1 MRSLVLRSG
10 TTGSRDSG
18 HGGLITAV
26 VVLMLG
32 VLVVFPMVFVVLQAI
47 FPSIGTGSL
56 AGPFSRVSETFGDP
70 ELIRWTLNTLALG
83 ICVVLA
89 TCLVALPLGVLR
101 GLFRVPLAGLWDV
114 AFLVPFTIPPYI
126 AALGWI
132 MTLQRNGYLEQ
143 LLGFN
148 LGRFLFS
155 FWGVVF
161 VMTLNVFPVVY
172 FGVSRS
178 MASIGGRYV
187 DAARV
192 SGASFWPMFRRIAVP
207 LVTPALAGSLLLVF
221 AMSIEEFGTPAVLAA
236 RSGFLVL
243 VTGVEQRLADYPID
257 LPGAAALSLILVA
270 LAGFAFMTQQRVVSG
285 RDFRTMTGRPAAGVL
300 RPLGRWAIP
309 CTVPFA
315 LLAFLATVVPVAAV
329 LLTATT
335 RTISGGLVPGNFS
348 LFHFAEIWANSNGA
362 FDALVT
368 SFLLGIG
375 TALLTGLIGTLAAF
389 VLVRERARA
398 GRLLDFL
405 TVLPNTMPGVVIAVG
420 LILAWAQPW
429 LPLTA
434 YNTVWILLLGYCCL
448 LLPYPVRYATAAL
461 RQLGPS
467 LEEAARVSGA
477 GPTRA
482 LARIVVPLILPSVT
496 AAMLLVFAVAARE
509 LVATVLLAP
518 VGTKTVALFIW
529 RQFDQGAIGLGMAM
543 SAIAILITVTV
554 PALAMLWL
562 RRTGQGM

>member
-1 MRSLVLRSG
+1 VPSRIPGPRESG
-10 TTGSRDSG
+10 RGGS
-18 HGGLITAV
+18 ITAA
-26 VVLMLG
+26 VVLALG
-32 VLVVFPMVFVVLQAI
+32 VLVVFPMAFVVLQAI
-47 FPSIGTGSL
+47 FPSIGAGSF
-56 AGPFSRVSETFGDP
+56 AAPFSLIPQTFGDP
-70 ELIRWTLNTLALG
+70 KLVRWTLNTLALG
-83 ICVVLA
+83 VCVVLA
-89 TCLVALPLGVLR
+89 STAVALPLGALR

-132 MTLQRNGYLEQ
+132 TTLQRNGYLEQ
-143 LLGFN
+143 LAGFN
-148 LGRFLFS
+148 LGGFLFS

-187 DAARV
+187 DAAQV
-192 SGASFWPMFRRIAVP
+192 CGAAFWPMFRRIAVP
-207 LVTPALAGSLLLVF
+207 LATPAMAGSLLLVF

-243 VTGVEQRLADYPID
+243 VTGVEQRLSDYPVD
-257 LPGAAALSLILVA
+257 LPGAASLSLVLVV
-270 LAGFAFMTQQRVVSG
+270 LAGIAFIAQQRMVTG
-285 RDFRTMTGRPAAGVL
+285 RDFRTLTGRPASGGP

-309 CTVPFA
+309 CSALFA
-315 LLAFLATVVPVAAV
+315 LLALAATIVPVAAV
-329 LLTATT
+329 LLTAST
-335 RTISGGLVPGNFS
+335 RTLSGGLAWGNFS
-348 LFHFAEIWANSNGA
+348 TLHFAEIRANANGA
-362 FDALVT
+362 LDALVT
-368 SFLLGIG
+368 SFLLGIV

-389 VLVRERARA
+389 VLVRSRSRA

-420 LILAWAQPW
+420 LILAWTQPW

-434 YNTVWILLLGYCCL
+434 YNTVWILLLAYCCL

-477 GPTRA
+477 APARA
-482 LARIVVPLILPSVT
+482 LARIVVPLILPAVT

-518 VGTKTVALFIW
+518 VGTRTVALFIW
-529 RQFDQGAIGLGMAM
+529 RQFDQGSIGLGMAM
-543 SAIAILITVTV
+543 SAIAIAITVTV
-554 PALAMLWL
+554 PAIAMFWL
-562 RRTGQGM
+562 RRTGQGL